1 MLKKLFATL
10 AILAVPF
17 TASQAENSMP
27 NVLAGLGSTVQVM
40 NEQQLNEVRGTG
52 NLPNEFAF
60 REYYYNYNNYGSTGD
75 FRSYIYDGEST
86 YYGGKDFGAS
96 TGSWAGE
103 QWITNNLGVIETRA
117 LFIEPNGSG
126 GHSIT
131 DGVSGAGWN
140 RTWDNKFRIFSNYD
154 NYYEF

>member
-27 NVLAGLGSTVQVM
+27 NVLAGLDSTVQVM

-86 YYGGKDFGAS
+86 YYGGIDEGAGAWTGEAWLVNIS
-96 TGSWAGE
+96 GTQYLAEERSKHITLYQGTYYITGS
-103 QWITNNLGVIETRA
+103 TSTSN
-117 LFIEPNGSG
+117 
-126 GHSIT
+126 
-131 DGVSGAGWN
+131 WN
-140 RTWDNKFRIFSNYD
+140 RTWDGKFRLFSDYSQ
-154 NYYEF
+154 YY